1 MAVNGEIVAVGAPA
15 YRIANLGNPATILA
29 VSDVTH
35 ILEAVA
41 RGDPAAAEE
50 LLPLVY
56 EELRRLA
63 AAKMAQQPPGQTL
76 QATAL
81 VHEAWLRL
89 NTGQMAPWENRRHF
103 FAAAA
108 QTMRHILI
116 ERARRKLSARHGG
129 QCERVAL
136 DAVEIPVPT
145 DDERFLR
152 INAALDQLALLAPE
166 KAEVVQLRF
175 FVGLDEAEIAELL
188 RLSPRTVER
197 YWHYAKAWLF
207 AQMKSPEA

>member
-1 MAVNGEIVAVGAPA
+1 
-15 YRIANLGNPATILA
+15 
-29 VSDVTH
+29 
-35 ILEAVA
+35 
-41 RGDPAAAEE
+41 
-50 LLPLVY
+50 
-56 EELRRLA
+56 
-63 AAKMAQQPPGQTL
+63 
-76 QATAL
+76 
-81 VHEAWLRL
+81 
-89 NTGQMAPWENRRHF
+89 
-103 FAAAA
+103 
-108 QTMRHILI
+108 MRHILI
-116 ERARRKLSARHGG
+116 ERARHKLSARHGG